1 MLADVDHFRTKL
13 SKIDGASDVGDKL
26 LEIVQAKQ
34 VADEPEKPEP
44 ASETQAQESSDSS
57 KS

>member
-13 SKIDGASDVGDKL
+13 SKIDGASDVSDKL

-44 ASETQAQESSDSS
+44 AGETQAQESSDSS